1 VVIRGVVGVLT
12 LVPQSRGDCSVS
24 GNSMARTADPSAIQQ
39 LRGFIGK
46 FDPKHQRLI
55 RALRTAL
62 RRRLPTAQEMVYDN
76 YNFFV
81 IGYGATDR
89 PSDAILS
96 IAAGANGVSLCF
108 LYGAKLPDPAGM
120 LMGSGT
126 QTRFVRVESANAL
139 KTRELRALIDA
150 AVQDSPAPFPRA
162 GSGRLIIRSVSRKQ
176 RPRRRKTADS
186 AGTSGSR

>member
-1 VVIRGVVGVLT
+1 M
-12 LVPQSRGDCSVS
+12 P
-24 GNSMARTADPSAIQQ
+24 RTADSSVVQQ
-39 LRGFIGK
+39 LRGFIAK
-46 FDPKHQRLI
+46 FDPKHQTLI
-55 RALRTAL
+55 RSLRTAL
-62 RRRLPTAQEMVYDN
+62 RRRLPTAQELVYDN

-108 LYGAKLPDPAGM
+108 LYGATLPDPAGV

-126 QTRFVRVESANAL
+126 QTRFVRVDRASAL
-139 KTRELRALIDA
+139 KTREIAALIDA

-162 GSGRLIIRSVSRKQ
+162 GRGRLIIRSVSRKQ
-176 RPRRRKTADS
+176 RPRGKC
-186 AGTSGSR
+186 